1 MGLVHAA
8 QDLAIGVYKQT
19 CKILLPAA
27 LYESI
32 LVTWSKDVACSMV
45 DLKVVVSAIL
55 RLAADVW
62 PLRYRDPK
70 ALPLAFG
77 NGNLHHSYN
86 MFCTHNTTGA
96 VKRGETWVE
105 RVILANKQLAN
116 HLWRITTNHYRG
128 ACDPETTLHLA

>member
-70 ALPLAFG
+70 ALPLVFG

-86 MFCTHNTTGA
+86 MFCTHNTTVPSSEVIYGS
-96 VKRGETWVE
+96 K
-105 RVILANKQLAN
+105 RVIFAIK
-116 HLWRITTNHYRG
+116 
-128 ACDPETTLHLA
+128 